1 MTATPQPADHAVAGP
16 TIYDVAREAGV
27 AASTVSRAFSNPT
40 RVRAA
45 TREHI
50 LSVARELGYRP
61 DPYRRSALSRRTHA
75 IGMVVSD
82 ITNPYY
88 FELVR
93 GAESRAKESNY
104 TLVLI
109 NAEESPRIEYDS
121 IQRIARSV
129 DGFILAASRLPDE
142 NLLEFASMRPLVL
155 MNREHPELPSVIL
168 DYDRG
173 CRRIVEHLASHGH
186 RSVVYLAG
194 PRNSWTAGQRWRA
207 IRGACERLGIEARR
221 IGYFT
226 PTGACGAAA
235 AAAALQT
242 NATAVI
248 AHNDLLAI
256 GVLRS
261 LAEDEVPVPD
271 ELSVVGFDNI
281 FAADLCT
288 PSLTTLG
295 GAHAD
300 VGRLAVEL
308 LLDKTKV
315 TGKPREGI
323 PRLVLPSRLH
333 LRAST
338 GVARRG
344 NRMATD

>member
-1 MTATPQPADHAVAGP
+1 MTATPDPADYVVAGP
-16 TIYDVAREAGV
+16 TIYDVARAAGV
-27 AASTVSRAFSNPT
+27 AASTVSRAFSDPS
-40 RVRAA
+40 RVSAA
-45 TREHI
+45 TRQHI

-82 ITNPYY
+82 ITNPFY

-93 GAESRAKESNY
+93 GAESRAKVSNY

-109 NAEESPRIEYDS
+109 NAGESPRIEYDS

-129 DGFILAASRLPDE
+129 DGFLLAASRLPDE

-155 MNREHPELPSVIL
+155 MNRELPGLPSVIL
-168 DYDRG
+168 DYGQG
-173 CRRIVEHLASHGH
+173 CRRIVEHLASLGH

-194 PRNSWTAGQRWRA
+194 PRNSWTAAQRWRS
-207 IRGACERLGIEARR
+207 IRGACERLGIEAGR

-226 PTGACGAAA
+226 PTVANGRAAA
-235 AAAALQT
+235 EATLHVD
-242 NATAVI
+242 ATAVV

-256 GVLRS
+256 GVLRR
-261 LAEDEVPVPD
+261 LAEKGLCVPGD
-271 ELSVVGFDNI
+271 ISVVGFDNI

-288 PSLTTLG
+288 PALTTLG

-315 TGKPREGI
+315 VGKPSEGI
-323 PRLVLPSRLH
+323 PRLVLPSRLY
-333 LRAST
+333 LRSST
-338 GVARRG
+338 GVVRRR
-344 NRMATD
+344 NRMATH

>member
-1 MTATPQPADHAVAGP
+1 MTALPEPADHAVASP

-27 AASTVSRAFSNPT
+27 ATSTVSRAFSNPT

-61 DPYRRSALSRRTHA
+61 DPYRRSALTRRTHA

-93 GAESRAKESNY
+93 GAESRAKASDY

-121 IQRIARSV
+121 IQRLARSV

-142 NLLEFASMRPLVL
+142 NLFEFASMRPLVL
-155 MNREHPELPSVIL
+155 MNRELPGLPSVIL
-168 DYDRG
+168 DYDQG
-173 CRRIVEHLASHGH
+173 CRRIVEHLVYLGH

-194 PRNSWTAGQRWRA
+194 PRNSWTAVQRWRSL
-207 IRGACERLGIEARR
+207 RGACECLGIQARR

-226 PTGACGAAA
+226 PTVANGGAAA
-235 AAAALQT
+235 AEALRT
-242 NATAVI
+242 DATAVI

-256 GVLRS
+256 GVLQS
-261 LAEDEVPVPD
+261 LATMAMPVPAK
-271 ELSVVGFDNI
+271 LSVVGFDNI
-281 FAADLCT
+281 FAAEMCT

-300 VGRLAVEL
+300 VGRFAVEI
-308 LLDKTKV
+308 LLDKTRII
-315 TGKPREGI
+315 GKPSEGI
-323 PRLVLPSRLH
+323 PRLVLPSHLY

-338 GVARRG
+338 GLARRRS
-344 NRMATD
+344 RMTTL